1 MYRIQDGKKI
11 FMKKILYAA
20 SFAALFSAGMISG
33 CRAQE
38 CDLTLSADK
47 NTAPAGTVS
56 DRLLGFNIVYAKNP
70 DSLWTSGVLT
80 KAITDVKP
88 GFLRYPGGTVNTYFH
103 WEHPTGNGWEDLWD
117 PAYDVSRDR
126 PASEY
131 MDIDEYIDLV
141 KKTGAEPLVG
151 ININSGFRW
160 NRVEEGIQEA
170 LRLMKYCKDHG
181 LDVKYWYMGNE
192 PYMHD
197 CNGGASTP
205 AEYGEMINAF
215 VPRMKEFDPDI
226 KIIANWHATFRK
238 HGSQYDELFAVAG
251 KNIDVVDVHWY
262 CMWGNASWKQWL
274 SRTPC
279 GVFTGDS
286 YESEIGRFREIA
298 RKNGYPDVKL
308 ASLEWN
314 VGPGKKSE
322 GPRLTPDQSALIQS
336 EMLIQFIRGGLDMA
350 TFWPLFWDTE
360 FGFRSFFD
368 KKTGKP
374 QPISEIMKI
383 FGQFQ
388 GMDVMDF
395 SLSGMQE
402 NIVAAVMRDK
412 GNKGMH
418 ICILNKNDREV
429 SLGLD
434 IDGGKKKAGIEDYHM
449 SPDLRSLEHTPSYN
463 SKTGN
468 IRLKPYSLTFITL

>member
-1 MYRIQDGKKI
+1 MVVVDNKT
-11 FMKKILYAA
+11 FMKKILTLAGLAA
-20 SFAALFSAGMISG
+20 MIPILISQSCSAP
-33 CRAQE
+33 E
-38 CDLTLSADK
+38 TDLVLSADMDA
-47 NTAPAGTVS
+47 APVGTVS
-56 DRLLGFNIVYAKNP
+56 ERLLGFNIVYAKNP
-70 DSLWTSGVLT
+70 DSLWTSGVLSR
-80 KAITDVKP
+80 AIKDVNP

-117 PAYDVSRDR
+117 PAYDTARDR

-131 MDIDEYIDLV
+131 MDIDEYIALV
-141 KKTGAEPLVG
+141 KETGAEPLVG
-151 ININSGFRW
+151 INVNSGFRW
-160 NRVEEGIQEA
+160 GRVEEGIQEA
-170 LRLMKYCKDHG
+170 LRLMKYCRDKG

-215 VPRMKEFDPDI
+215 VPRMREFDPDI
-226 KIIANWHATFRK
+226 KIVANWHATFRK
-238 HGSQYDELFAVAG
+238 HGGQYDELFAVAG

-262 CMWGNASWKQWL
+262 CMWGNASWDQWL

-286 YESEIGRFREIA
+286 YESEIRQFREIA
-298 RKNGYPDVKL
+298 ARNGYPDTEL

-314 VGPGKKSE
+314 VGPGKRTK

-350 TFWPLFWDTE
+350 TFWPLFWDSE

-368 KKTGKP
+368 KQTGKP

-383 FGQFQ
+383 FGRFQ

-395 SLSGMQE
+395 SLEGPGES
-402 NIVAAVMRDK
+402 IVAAAVRDK
-412 GNKGMH
+412 GKEEMH
-418 ICILNKNDREV
+418 LCILNKNDCEV
-429 SLGLD
+429 SVSLD
-434 IDGGKKKAGIEDYHM
+434 IAGSKKRAQIENYHI
-449 SPDLRSLEHTPSYN
+449 SSDLRDLLHDPSLRTRTDN
-463 SKTGN
+463 V
-468 IRLKPYSLTFITL
+468 ILKPYSLTFITL